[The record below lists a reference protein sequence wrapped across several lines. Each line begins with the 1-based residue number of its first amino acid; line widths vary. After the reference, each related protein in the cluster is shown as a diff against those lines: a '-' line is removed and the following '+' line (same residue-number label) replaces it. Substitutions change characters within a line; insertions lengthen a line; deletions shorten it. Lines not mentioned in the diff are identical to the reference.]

1 MRRNF
6 AQILKDAQIDIKMEY
21 QKLYGMLYDRS
32 IQISNMNRISAYDE
46 LSERFIDFY
55 FRGTCLSIDEFNKM
69 HGFHLEKEP
78 SNFNIDH
85 LVSLCEYI
93 YNMLMAYQGVQ
104 GSMGYGYMTGIHA
117 PINVQFYFMQINQI
131 IEEIGYMHANE
142 DGITIF
148 VEKCPAAIA
157 VAESDLIP
165 TNLSYRLIS
174 YHHYAMKGNIE
185 AKKAVLVQLASILEA
200 KRGDLRKV
208 DKVLES
214 DLFYIFNNLNIR
226 HNNISAEDPGK
237 YKAYVAQMSTE
248 NLEKWYD
255 EAYQMCL
262 LAFLQLENIDRKV
275 EFDQL
280 KGEIE
285 K

>member
-1 MRRNF
+1 
-6 AQILKDAQIDIKMEY
+6 
-21 QKLYGMLYDRS
+21 
-32 IQISNMNRISAYDE
+32 
-46 LSERFIDFY
+46 
-55 FRGTCLSIDEFNKM
+55 
-69 HGFHLEKEP
+69 
-78 SNFNIDH
+78 
-85 LVSLCEYI
+85 
-93 YNMLMAYQGVQ
+93 
-104 GSMGYGYMTGIHA
+104 
-117 PINVQFYFMQINQI
+117 
-131 IEEIGYMHANE
+131 
-142 DGITIF
+142 
-148 VEKCPAAIA
+148 
-157 VAESDLIP
+157 
-165 TNLSYRLIS
+165 
-174 YHHYAMKGNIE
+174 MKGNIE